1 MNNVPKLSFIKR
13 SFVDIVFK
21 NHMMAVRTSSL
32 LRAITFSEKLDQVL
46 RNRPQVLAH
55 LLVGCEEQVGIVPF
69 IPAKI

>member
-1 MNNVPKLSFIKR
+1 M
-13 SFVDIVFK
+13 DIVFK
-21 NHMMAVRTSSL
+21 NHMMAVRASSL
-32 LRAITFSEKLDQVL
+32 LRAITFPEKLDQVL